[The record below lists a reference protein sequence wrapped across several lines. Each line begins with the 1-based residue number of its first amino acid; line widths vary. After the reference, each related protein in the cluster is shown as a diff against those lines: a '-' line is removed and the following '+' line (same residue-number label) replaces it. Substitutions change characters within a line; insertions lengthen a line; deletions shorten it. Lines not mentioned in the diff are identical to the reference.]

1 MNNLEKM
8 RRYRLP
14 PANGPVHSRAQGA
27 AMANIKLGLL
37 VSSSDDGP
45 AIEISDFYIDT
56 VVNTQYAVKVP
67 RVNKIGV
74 TNFTSNRIYL

>member
-1 MNNLEKM
+1 MA
-8 RRYRLP
+8 RCT
-14 PANGPVHSRAQGA
+14 AGPRALQWQTS
-27 AMANIKLGLL
+27 NW

>member
-1 MNNLEKM
+1 MA
-8 RRYRLP
+8 RCT
-14 PANGPVHSRAQGA
+14 AGPRALQWQTS
-27 AMANIKLGLL
+27 NW
-37 VSSSDDGP
+37 VSWSSSDDGL

>member
-1 MNNLEKM
+1 MA
-8 RRYRLP
+8 RCT
-14 PANGPVHSRAQGA
+14 AGPRALQWQTS
-27 AMANIKLGLL
+27 NW
-37 VSSSDDGP
+37 SSSDDGL

-56 VVNTQYAVKVP
+56 VINSQYAVKVP

>member
-1 MNNLEKM
+1 M
-8 RRYRLP
+8 RRYRVA
-14 PANGPVHSRAQGA
+14 PANGPVHSRAPGA

-56 VVNTQYAVKVP
+56 VINSQYAVKVP

-74 TNFTSNRIYL
+74 TNFPSNRIYL

>member
-1 MNNLEKM
+1 M

-37 VSSSDDGP
+37 VSSSDDGL

-56 VVNTQYAVKVP
+56 VINTQSTIFSEGALSF
-67 RVNKIGV
+67 GV